1 MESLSFLGIWHSD
14 NFSLSQNIHSKT
26 PPSFT
31 SFQHV
36 VAEEVVHK
44 KRYYLICSKPGKM
57 SAMQNITTSL
67 NETVTTDPSGD
78 WSQQETIEVTGV
90 GKMSSTIQNVTFFV
104 TNTLA
109 TDPRDWSQ
117 QQMIVLSVIC
127 AFVVLILLLTCYCC
141 RRRKKQSR
149 GSKRSNAKD
158 NEAEIMSPHVVR
170 AQGSFVSASE
180 LPKGALLHGTE
191 KLRAA
196 KLDGRGVRVAVIDSG
211 IDKDHTGFNGMVR
224 KQKWYLGGKPLSED
238 DHGTHVAGT
247 IHFMAPQ
254 AELYDYRVFGKR
266 TFGGMTTSQ
275 AIVEAIQQ
283 AVKDGCHVINMSL
296 SVSYPHLSI
305 HSAVKA
311 AAKKGV
317 VMVCAAG
324 NSGDGDSTT
333 NEMNT
338 YPARLKETISV
349 AAVKKVNGVRNNASE
364 RERRW

>member
-1 MESLSFLGIWHSD
+1 
-14 NFSLSQNIHSKT
+14 
-26 PPSFT
+26 
-31 SFQHV
+31 
-36 VAEEVVHK
+36 
-44 KRYYLICSKPGKM
+44 M
-57 SAMQNITTSL
+57 SAIQNVTTSL
-67 NETVTTDPSGD
+67 NETVTTDPRGD
-78 WSQQETIEVTGV
+78 WSQEETIEVNGV
-90 GKMSSTIQNVTFFV
+90 GKMSSTIQNVTTLV
-104 TNTLA
+104 TDTLT

-117 QQMIVLSVIC
+117 QQMIVLSVIG

-149 GSKRSNAKD
+149 GSGSSNTK
-158 NEAEIMSPHVVR
+158 NKEAEIMSPHVVR
-170 AQGSFVSASE
+170 AQGSFVSVSK
-180 LPKGALLHGTE
+180 LPMGALLHGAE
-191 KLRAA
+191 KLSAA

-224 KQKWYLGGKPLSED
+224 KQKWYLDGKPLAED

-296 SVSYPHLSI
+296 GVSYPHPSI

-338 YPARLKETISV
+338 YPARFKETISC
-349 AAVKKVNGVRNNASE
+349 AAVKKVNGVRNNVSK
-364 RERRW
+364 RKKMVL